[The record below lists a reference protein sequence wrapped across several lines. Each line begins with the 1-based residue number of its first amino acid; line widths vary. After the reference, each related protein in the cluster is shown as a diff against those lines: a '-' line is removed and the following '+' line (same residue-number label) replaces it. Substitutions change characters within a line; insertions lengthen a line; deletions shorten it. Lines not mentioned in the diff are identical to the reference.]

1 MDPVLVGAMGFLL
14 LIVLVFL
21 GVPVGISMII
31 PALAGLF
38 YLVGFDAAC
47 KLFTLHTFRFAS
59 SYDFGAVPLFLM
71 MGYMAMYAGLTGSA
85 YDSARV
91 WLNRLP
97 GGLAMATC
105 VASGFF
111 GACCGSGIPAMAA
124 FSRIAIPEMLR
135 HKYDK
140 GLASGTVASSATLA
154 VLIPPSIIMVIYAL
168 LTEVSLGKMLL
179 AGYLPGALSIFIY
192 MAMIGIRVH
201 FNPRLAPSSGET
213 FTWRQRLAALKGI
226 WGIFVL
232 FAILMGGIYTGF
244 FTATEAAA
252 GGAFAAVVI
261 MVLTGKFNRSNFLHS
276 LSETLVIN
284 AMTFLMMAGAAI
296 FTVFMEVSNLPA
308 FVTTWVINQNLSPF
322 LFLTVVVVL
331 YLFLGCFLPS
341 VAMILITMPV
351 LLPVL
356 IKLKIDLIWF
366 GIIVVKMVEVGAITP
381 PFGLSV
387 YVVKGVVGDTI
398 SMSEIF
404 RGIGWF
410 FVMEML
416 IVVILMAFP
425 EISLWLPYAMKG
437 K

>member
-1 MDPVLVGAMGFLL
+1 MDPVLVGTMGFLL

-31 PALAGLF
+31 PASAGLF

-179 AGYLPGALSIFIY
+179 AGYLPGALSIVIY

-213 FTWRQRLAALKGI
+213 FTWRQHLAAFKGI

-252 GGAFAAVVI
+252 GGALAAFVI
-261 MVLTGKFNRSNFLHS
+261 MVLTGKFNRSNFLQS

-308 FVTTWVINQNLSPF
+308 FVTTWVINHES
-322 LFLTVVVVL
+322 
-331 YLFLGCFLPS
+331 LPVHVPHRGGRS
-341 VAMILITMPV
+341 VPV
-351 LLPVL
+351 SGLLPAL
-356 IKLKIDLIWF
+356 GGHDPDHHARAPARADQAQDRPDLVRDHRRENGGGGRHTLRRSGCPFMSSRGWW
-366 GIIVVKMVEVGAITP
+366 ATP
-381 PFGLSV
+381 FPCPRS
-387 YVVKGVVGDTI
+387 
-398 SMSEIF
+398 SEAS
-404 RGIGWF
+404 GGSSW
-410 FVMEML
+410 
-416 IVVILMAFP
+416 
-425 EISLWLPYAMKG
+425 WKC
-437 K
+437 